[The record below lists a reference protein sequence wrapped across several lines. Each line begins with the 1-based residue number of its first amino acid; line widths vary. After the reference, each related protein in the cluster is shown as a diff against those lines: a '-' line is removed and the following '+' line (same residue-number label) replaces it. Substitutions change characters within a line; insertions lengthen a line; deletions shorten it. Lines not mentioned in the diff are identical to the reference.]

1 MVKKKLLAPQSIKL
15 NGVGLPT
22 RTVPSPIFKL
32 TNPKLFVVTLCVST
46 YSRDPTAPV
55 GVTFFNS
62 NFILRREKFENYYLA
77 YFNND
82 IQYGAKFIIKRL
94 FDIFVSLVAVILL
107 SPVWFSILI
116 YITAVD
122 NWPPIVIQNRV
133 GLHGKVFRMYKFRTM
148 YREAHALR
156 DDLSGKNKKTGPL
169 FKLDD
174 DPIIIKGGKTIR
186 RYSLDELPQLIN
198 VIRGNMSL
206 VGPRPL
212 FDTDRQYFKGGYMRR
227 LNVMPGM
234 TGLLQ
239 INDRNT
245 DDFDVWFKYDL
256 EYIEK
261 WSLYLDLIILIKTVP
276 SLVISNSVILKL
288 NISSEFKVLLID
300 KLDIKAR
307 NNIKKILFLIYS

>member
-1 MVKKKLLAPQSIKL
+1 MP
-15 NGVGLPT
+15 
-22 RTVPSPIFKL
+22 
-32 TNPKLFVVTLCVST
+32 
-46 YSRDPTAPV
+46 
-55 GVTFFNS
+55 
-62 NFILRREKFENYYLA
+62 
-77 YFNND
+77 
-82 IQYGAKFIIKRL
+82 
-94 FDIFVSLVAVILL
+94 
-107 SPVWFSILI
+107 
-116 YITAVD
+116 
-122 NWPPIVIQNRV
+122 
-133 GLHGKVFRMYKFRTM
+133 
-148 YREAHALR
+148 
-156 DDLSGKNKKTGPL
+156 KNKKTGPL

-174 DPIIIKGGKTIR
+174 DPRIIKGGKTIR

-276 SLVISNSVILKL
+276 SL
-288 NISSEFKVLLID
+288 FQQKVQG
-300 KLDIKAR
+300 R
-307 NNIKKILFLIYS
+307 

>member
-1 MVKKKLLAPQSIKL
+1 
-15 NGVGLPT
+15 
-22 RTVPSPIFKL
+22 
-32 TNPKLFVVTLCVST
+32 
-46 YSRDPTAPV
+46 
-55 GVTFFNS
+55 
-62 NFILRREKFENYYLA
+62 
-77 YFNND
+77 
-82 IQYGAKFIIKRL
+82 
-94 FDIFVSLVAVILL
+94 
-107 SPVWFSILI
+107 
-116 YITAVD
+116 
-122 NWPPIVIQNRV
+122 
-133 GLHGKVFRMYKFRTM
+133 MYK
-148 YREAHALR
+148 EAHKLR
-156 DDLSGKNKKTGPL
+156 DDLSDKNKKTGPL

-174 DPIIIKGGKTIR
+174 DPRIIKGGKTIR

-261 WSLYLDLIILIKTVP
+261 WSLYLDFVILIKTVP
-276 SLVISNSVILKL
+276 SL
-288 NISSEFKVLLID
+288 FQQKVQG
-300 KLDIKAR
+300 R
-307 NNIKKILFLIYS
+307 